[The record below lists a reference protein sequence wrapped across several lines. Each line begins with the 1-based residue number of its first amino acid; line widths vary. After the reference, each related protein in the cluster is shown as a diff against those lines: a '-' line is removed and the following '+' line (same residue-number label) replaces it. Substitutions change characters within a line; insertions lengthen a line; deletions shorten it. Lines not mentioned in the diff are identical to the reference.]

1 MIGKPTFANT
11 HRVARQP
18 TSSYCSAKAPDYR
31 IRSANMISHLF
42 RDPTSGSDVIY
53 FVLSY
58 VQVAGR
64 APLAIAGSTAR
75 LTRGSRN
82 VTLRLSSGSGLR
94 TWTR

>member
-1 MIGKPTFANT
+1 
-11 HRVARQP
+11 
-18 TSSYCSAKAPDYR
+18 
-31 IRSANMISHLF
+31 MISHLF
-42 RDPTSGSDVIY
+42 RDPTSSSDVIY
-53 FVLSY
+53 IVLSY

-75 LTRGSRN
+75 LIREFRN